1 MVDDLLYT
9 ELFYKLLFFTL
20 FSIINPCLMP
30 LTFVFAEIKIQP
42 ELNNKLI
49 PSHYRGEPANS
60 SSGGGGSSAVDSSE
74 GAAAAAVNDN

>member
-1 MVDDLLYT
+1 ML
-9 ELFYKLLFFTL
+9 KLVSK
-20 FSIINPCLMP
+20 FS
-30 LTFVFAEIKIQP
+30 EIKIQP

-60 SSGGGGSSAVDSSE
+60 SSGGGSSAVDSSE

>member
-1 MVDDLLYT
+1 MKIVRKG
-9 ELFYKLLFFTL
+9 ENVSINAKCVFQ
-20 FSIINPCLMP
+20 FS
-30 LTFVFAEIKIQP
+30 EIKIQP

-60 SSGGGGSSAVDSSE
+60 SSGGGSSAVDSSE